1 MIINK
6 NINPERDLYF
16 LGGKVIEV
24 LNSYTKNEI
33 DYFDL
38 FLSVNK
44 SNKVSMNLYS
54 LILDWL
60 FILGVIK
67 KGNKGLIIKCF

>member
-1 MIINK
+1 MIVNK
-6 NINPERDLYF
+6 NINPERDLYY

-24 LNSYTKNEI
+24 LNSFTKNEI

-38 FLSVNK
+38 FLFVNK
-44 SNKVSMNLYS
+44 SNKVSLNLYS
-54 LILDWL
+54 LVLDWL

-67 KGNKGLIIKCF
+67 KGNQGLIINCF

>member
-1 MIINK
+1 MIVNK
-6 NINPERDLYF
+6 NINPERDLYY
-16 LGGKVIEV
+16 LGGKVIEI

-44 SNKVSMNLYS
+44 SNKISMNLYS
-54 LILDWL
+54 LVLDWL

>member
-1 MIINK
+1 MIVNK
-6 NINPERDLYF
+6 NINPERDLYY
-16 LGGKVIEV
+16 LGGIVIDV
-24 LNSYTKNEI
+24 LNSFNKNEI

-44 SNKVSMNLYS
+44 SNKISLNLYT
-54 LILDWL
+54 LALDWL

>member
-1 MIINK
+1 MIVNK
-6 NINPERDLYF
+6 NTNPERDLYF
-16 LGGKVIEV
+16 LGAKVIEV
-24 LNSYTKNEI
+24 INSYTKNEI

-38 FLSVNK
+38 FTEVNK
-44 SNKVSMNLYS
+44 SNKVSLNLYS
-54 LILDWL
+54 LVLDWL

>member
-6 NINPERDLYF
+6 NINPERDLYY

-24 LNSYTKNEI
+24 LNLFNQNEV
-33 DYFDL
+33 DYFEL
-38 FLSVNK
+38 FLSVSK
-44 SNKVSMNLYS
+44 SNKVSLNLYS
-54 LILDWL
+54 LVLDWL

>member
-1 MIINK
+1 MIVNK
-6 NINPERDLYF
+6 NINPERDLYY
-16 LGGKVIEV
+16 LGGNVIEV

-38 FLSVNK
+38 FLLLNK
-44 SNKVSMNLYS
+44 SNELSLNLYT
-54 LILDWL
+54 LVLDWL

-67 KGNKGLIIKCF
+67 KGDKGMIIKCF